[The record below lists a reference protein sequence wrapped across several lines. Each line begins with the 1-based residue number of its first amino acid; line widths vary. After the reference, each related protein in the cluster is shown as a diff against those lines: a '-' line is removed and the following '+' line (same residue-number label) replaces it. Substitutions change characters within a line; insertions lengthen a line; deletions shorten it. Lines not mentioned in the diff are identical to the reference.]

1 MSLDDDT
8 LRRLLAARTPGEW
21 EMRPRMWEDEEYYV
35 EVRGAPPGYL
45 GCRYHNVGGT
55 WEPVADAQLWAAAP
69 ALAAEVLRLRAE
81 IERRDADD
89 AESEC
94 REIERHQRMCAALD
108 IPEEDRAYATDEEVE
123 AAAIDAVCERDA
135 LACAEVL
142 RLRESAPAP
151 EPRRDL
157 AARGMRECAVCD
169 GTGSLDL
176 DDVDCGACGGRGG
189 AAVTTTPEPVGCPPL
204 RVAPQRPPARR
215 ARAHPVH
222 RPRSL
227 RARMGPSRGRPRPGR
242 AVVRDRHRRPRR
254 PPARATGRRRRVGC
268 GLGVDG
274 GAYESAQGAV
284 WGRLADAATP
294 LARSLGDDAET
305 AREADDLAALGAVA
319 WGRL

>member
-135 LACAEVL
+135 LAAEVL
-142 RLRESAPAP
+142 RLRA
-151 EPRRDL
+151 
-157 AARGMRECAVCD
+157 AARAYRDATDVPD
-169 GTGSLDL
+169 GEYDAT
-176 DDVDCGACGGRGG
+176 
-189 AAVTTTPEPVGCPPL
+189 
-204 RVAPQRPPARR
+204 
-215 ARAHPVH
+215 
-222 RPRSL
+222 
-227 RARMGPSRGRPRPGR
+227 
-242 AVVRDRHRRPRR
+242 RH
-254 PPARATGRRRRVGC
+254 
-268 GLGVDG
+268 
-274 GAYESAQGAV
+274 
-284 WGRLADAATP
+284 ADA
-294 LARSLGDDAET
+294 
-305 AREADDLAALGAVA
+305 LAALNRVLVG
-319 WGRL
+319 GP